1 VNYASSHHKRFHC
14 LAIAGRRAVRA
25 LGIPLAL
32 GKVKPN
38 SFYGFRIAKTLNDES
53 VWYKVNRFAGKAF
66 IGSGIVIIAL
76 VFVVLWPGNLFSLGP
91 VALQLLGAGIILVP
105 IAVAVIASGVVCHR
119 A

>member
-1 VNYASSHHKRFHC
+1 MHPVNSSSFIISPLLVGVLC
-14 LAIAGRRAVRA
+14 TA

-53 VWYKVNRFAGKAF
+53 VWYRVNRFSGKAF
-66 IGSGIVIIAL
+66 IGCGLATIVL
-76 VFVVLWPGNLFSLGP
+76 GFVVLWLGKVLSLGP
-91 VALQLLGAGIILVP
+91 VALQLLGAGIIMVP
-105 IAVAVIASGVVCHR
+105 IAVAVIASSVVCYR

>member
-1 VNYASSHHKRFHC
+1 MHPGNSSGFIVS
-14 LAIAGRRAVRA
+14 LLVGVRSIA

-53 VWYKVNRFAGKAF
+53 VWYRVNRFTGKAF
-66 IGSGIVIIAL
+66 IGSGITTVVL
-76 VFVVLWPGNLFSLGP
+76 VFAVLWLGNLFSLGR
-91 VALQLLGAGIILVP
+91 VSLQLLGAGVIMLP
-105 IAVAVIASGVVCHR
+105 IAVAVIASSVVCYR

>member
-1 VNYASSHHKRFHC
+1 MHPGNSSGFIVSP
-14 LAIAGRRAVRA
+14 LLVGVLSIA

-53 VWYKVNRFAGKAF
+53 VWYRVNRFTGKAF
-66 IGSGIVIIAL
+66 IGSGVATVVL
-76 VFVVLWPGNLFSLGP
+76 VFAVLWLGNLFSLGR
-91 VALQLLGAGIILVP
+91 VSLQLLGAGVIMVP
-105 IAVAVIASGVVCHR
+105 IAVAVIASGVVCYR